1 MNGIMEPPPRI
12 LLTTRG
18 NQPMAKQRKNQTT
31 VAVRSDW
38 ADDFDAVIGATR
50 PKSAVLNVFMKAVT
64 LLPGDAVDPFLRSVE
79 RGAVGDHEAMYK
91 ALMQTVG
98 VLRGEQG
105 LEMIDDREAAGGQ
118 STPPTTGTNAK
129 DRRRR
134 KSPGNNASTSRS

>member
-1 MNGIMEPPPRI
+1 
-12 LLTTRG
+12 
-18 NQPMAKQRKNQTT
+18 MAKQRKNQTT

-105 LEMIDDREAAGGQ
+105 LEMIDDREAPAGQ